1 MLDSAVRFDPA
12 EDPISRDR
20 SRSAAAMAELF
31 APLDRLLG
39 CGGDPRLRLNPATG
53 ATVAE
58 ISRNEGKP
66 EAALAKIVDGRM
78 NGWFKDRVLL
88 DQSYVRDEKQTI
100 TGMLGS
106 SRIVAFAQVVI
117 GA

>member
-1 MLDSAVRFDPA
+1 MLHRQNAALWRGVSTMLDSAVRFDPA

-53 ATVAE
+53 
-58 ISRNEGKP
+58 
-66 EAALAKIVDGRM
+66 
-78 NGWFKDRVLL
+78 
-88 DQSYVRDEKQTI
+88 
-100 TGMLGS
+100 
-106 SRIVAFAQVVI
+106 
-117 GA
+117 